1 MSDEPQSPLKPNPVV
16 ATADPFDPVSFGG
29 QASSAEVAAEGF
41 GNFDD
46 FAGLTGEVSDAK
58 TDAEPAEKTENVAA
72 APEVNVILDEDIP
85 DEKPP
90 PKTPT
95 PSPIP
100 SPAPSP
106 VPALLGAATE
116 LIQEAAAKTEEQEV
130 EQKPAEEEKADQ
142 PVAVRA
148 TPSPV
153 LGRAE
158 QEELLPGFGVGLLA
172 AVDVG
177 GSGDVC
183 LLVFVCLVLTRVCLH
198 PTSCQGFRLF
208 KLLVSLFYVLSPP
221 LYLHR
226 TAMRRDLLL

>member
-1 MSDEPQSPLKPNPVV
+1 MSDEPQSPLKPNPVA

-29 QASSAEVAAEGF
+29 QASSAEVAADGF

-46 FAGLTGEVSDAK
+46 FAGLTGEMRDAK
-58 TDAEPAEKTENVAA
+58 TDAEPAEKSEHAA
-72 APEVNVILDEDIP
+72 ATPEVNVIIDEDVP

-106 VPALLGAATE
+106 VPELLGAATQ
-116 LIQEAAAKTEEQEV
+116 LIEEAAAKTEEQEV
-130 EQKPAEEEKADQ
+130 EQKPADEQKVDK

-172 AVDVG
+172 AVDAG
-177 GSGDVC
+177 GSGDAC
-183 LLVFVCLVLTRVCLH
+183 LLVCV
-198 PTSCQGFRLF
+198 SC
-208 KLLVSLFYVLSPP
+208 S
-221 LYLHR
+221 
-226 TAMRRDLLL
+226 